1 MHLKCHILVLKIF
14 RAVPQSTPTEEASI
28 IIEEPAESAS
38 SMATSPGFL
47 TVSSQDASTQC
58 CVGARFV
65 ITRSQ
70 YTQTDPVVSTPVL
83 QPVKTFRNA
92 GTQVEFISDSPDG
105 VNPGPSSHSS
115 HVKDEK
121 KTNSGVIYPGS
132 LPLDCDKYDKKEQES
147 EENINTANKPKK
159 PTLFEQVYPSD
170 EESPNDPPLS
180 PLVADDDD
188 GNDEE
193 YKCEMTDNAGSSS
206 NDTDDEL
213 DCEEHPERKFLVFES
228 CLKLLLQ
235 FCSKCGGTIF
245 ESTETTSGSMFSVKM
260 LCVNNHLTCWNSQ
273 PLIKNIA
280 AGNLLSS
287 AAILFSGNTFSHIA
301 QFASFLNL
309 KFFSHTTFYNIQ
321 NKYLFPVVNK
331 AWKEERS
338 SVLNEV
344 KSNGPVSL
352 IGDGRC
358 DSPGH
363 NAKYCTYTMMTDEGK
378 VAAINVVQVTE
389 VTSSNAMEKEG
400 FKRCIQD
407 LAREE
412 VTIKRIA
419 TDRHTSISSTMKK
432 DHGEI
437 DHQYDVWHLSKWVIK
452 KLSLKAKVKGC
463 EDLLPWIRSIS
474 NHMWWCSATCD
485 GNAQVLKE
493 KWKSV
498 LFHVTN
504 KHKWNGYTH
513 FHECCHPR
521 LTSAQIRK
529 KKWLKPDTPA
539 YIALEEVVLNKKIL
553 KDIEKLTEFCHTGE
567 LEVYHSEY
575 LKYCPKREHFSHKG
589 MVARAQL
596 TALDHNA
603 NCGRKQATVQSGPRA
618 GQARYKVSFPKAQK
632 QWVAKPIKEKKSY
645 EHVMVLMDTVADAC
659 ETGEVDIE
667 PEARHLPK
675 NISGTPPPSK
685 QELVCKH
692 RSRFNR

>member
-1 MHLKCHILVLKIF
+1 MSCILKCQILVLKIF
-14 RAVPQSTPTEEASI
+14 GGASLQSTPTEGACI
-28 IIEEPAESAS
+28 IVEEPAASAS
-38 SMATSPGFL
+38 SMATSPGDL
-47 TVSSQDASTQC
+47 SVSSQDASTQC

-70 YTQTDPVVSTPVL
+70 YTQTDPVVSPPVPH
-83 QPVKTFRNA
+83 PVKTFTDA
-92 GTQVEFISDSPDG
+92 GTQVDLVSEGPG
-105 VNPGPSSHSS
+105 GANPGPSGHSKTSS

-121 KTNSGVIYPGS
+121 KENSRGTYPVS
-132 LPLDCDKYDKKEQES
+132 QPADCNKFGKKKQES
-147 EENINTANKPKK
+147 EENINTDSKRKK
-159 PTLFEQVYPSD
+159 LTLYEQVYPSD

-180 PLVADDDD
+180 LSAVNDDDD
-188 GNDEE
+188 DEE
-193 YKCEMTDNAGSSS
+193 YKCDMTDNAGSSS
-206 NDTDDEL
+206 DDTDFEFDS
-213 DCEEHPERKFLVFES
+213 EEHPERKFLVFES
-228 CLKLLLQ
+228 CLKLLLK

-245 ESTETTSGSMFSVKM
+245 ESTETTCGSMFSVKM
-260 LCVNNHLTCWNSQ
+260 LCVNNHLTSWNSQ

-338 SVLNEV
+338 SVLDEV
-344 KSNGPVSL
+344 KSNGPVNL

-419 TDRHTSISSTMKK
+419 TDRHTSISSSMRK

-437 DHQYDVWHLSKWVIK
+437 DHQYDVWHLSKWVTK
-452 KLSLKAKVKGC
+452 KLSKKAKLKGY
-463 EDLLPWIRSIS
+463 EDLLPWIRSVS

-485 GNAQVLKE
+485 GHAEMLKE

-513 FHECCHPR
+513 FHKCCHPR
-521 LTSAQIRK
+521 LTSAQVMR

-539 YIALEEVVLNKKIL
+539 YIVLEEVVLNKKIL

-603 NCGRKQATVQSGPRA
+603 NFGRKQAVVQSGPRA

-632 QWVAKPIKEKKSY
+632 QWVAKPIKEKK
-645 EHVMVLMDTVADAC
+645 V
-659 ETGEVDIE
+659 
-667 PEARHLPK
+667 
-675 NISGTPPPSK
+675 
-685 QELVCKH
+685 VCTCYGFDGH
-692 RSRFNR
+692 CCHCL

>member
-1 MHLKCHILVLKIF
+1 M
-14 RAVPQSTPTEEASI
+14 PQSTPTEGACNI
-28 IIEEPAESAS
+28 MEEPVESAS
-38 SMATSPGFL
+38 SMATCPGKL
-47 TVSSQDASTQC
+47 SVSSQDASTQC

-65 ITRSQ
+65 ITRSE
-70 YTQTDPVVSTPVL
+70 YTQTDPVVSTPVP
-83 QPVKTFRNA
+83 QPVKTFADA
-92 GTQVEFISDSPDG
+92 GTQVEITSEPPDG
-105 VNPGPSSHSS
+105 ASPGPSGHSS
-115 HVKDEK
+115 AVKDDK
-121 KTNSGVIYPGS
+121 RTNSGGIDLGS
-132 LPLDCDKYDKKEQES
+132 QPVDFIKLAKKQDS
-147 EENINTANKPKK
+147 EEKLNTDTKPKK
-159 PTLFEQVYPSD
+159 LTLFEQVYPSD
-170 EESPNDPPLS
+170 EESENDPPVS
-180 PLVADDDD
+180 PLAVDDDD
-188 GNDEE
+188 DDEE
-193 YKCEMTDNAGSSS
+193 YKCEMSDKAGSSS
-206 NDTDDEL
+206 DDTDYEL
-213 DCEEHPERKFLVFES
+213 DSEEHPERKFLVFES
-228 CLKLLLQ
+228 CLKLLLN
-235 FCSKCGGTIF
+235 FCSKCGGTIL
-245 ESTETTSGSMFSVKM
+245 ESTETTSGSMLSVKM

-309 KFFSHTTFYNIQ
+309 KFFSHTTYYNIQ
-321 NKYLFPVVNK
+321 KKYLFPVVNK
-331 AWKEERS
+331 AWKEEKS
-338 SVLNEV
+338 SVLDEV
-344 KSNGPVSL
+344 KSNGPVNL

-400 FKRCIQD
+400 FERCIQD
-407 LAREE
+407 LVREE

-419 TDRHTSISSTMKK
+419 TDRHTSISSSMKK

-437 DHQYDVWHLSKWVIK
+437 DHQYDVWHLSKWVVK
-452 KLSLKAKVKGC
+452 KLSKKAKVKGC
-463 EDLLPWIRSIS
+463 EDLLPWIRSVS
-474 NHMWWCSATCD
+474 NHLWWCSATCN
-485 GNAQVLKE
+485 GNAEELKE

-504 KHKWNGYTH
+504 KHKWNGYSH

-521 LTSAQIRK
+521 LTSAQTRK

-589 MVARAQL
+589 MVARSQL

-603 NCGRKQATVQSGPRA
+603 NCGRKQAVVQSGPRA
-618 GQARYKVSFPKAQK
+618 GEARYKVSFPKAQK

-645 EHVMVLMDTVADAC
+645 AHVVVLMDTVANVC
-659 ETGEVDIE
+659 ETGEVEIE
-667 PEARHLPK
+667 PEARRLPK
-675 NISGTPPPSK
+675 NISRTAPPSK
-685 QELVCKH
+685 QELVRKH